1 MSQNQAK
8 HCIFNSGGD
17 LEMAQAFFFENL
29 ENPKIQEPLLV
40 PNPKKKAA
48 GAKGGFTADPESV
61 MMIESMGF
69 NAK

>member
-1 MSQNQAK
+1 
-8 HCIFNSGGD
+8 
-17 LEMAQAFFFENL
+17 MAQAFFFENL

-48 GAKGGFTADPESV
+48 GSKGGFTADPESV